1 MIGFALGIS
10 RMISDFAFPQPKC
23 GDADTRPG
31 YVKLNFMYFAL
42 IMFVVTT
49 LCIVVLS
56 FFGDDPEPEKVCTP
70 TLIGQFSPGRLYI
83 SALVFSYT
91 SADWSVFYVT
101 QKDFP
106 AKTFSSFKINLVYEL
121 FIKRAKMWNKRTAN
135 SINCIYGIFLS

>member
-1 MIGFALGIS
+1 
-10 RMISDFAFPQPKC
+10 
-23 GDADTRPG
+23 
-31 YVKLNFMYFAL
+31 MYFAL

-70 TLIGQFSPGRLYI
+70 TLIGHHILVAYI
-83 SALVFSYT
+83 SAPWFTPYRN
-91 SADWSVFYVT
+91 ADWSVFYVT

-121 FIKRAKMWNKRTAN
+121 SIKRAKMWNKRTAN

>member
-56 FFGDDPEPEKVCTP
+56 FFGDDPEPEKVRTP
-70 TLIGQFSPGRLYI
+70 TLIGQFSP
-83 SALVFSYT
+83 YT

-121 FIKRAKMWNKRTAN
+121 SIKRAKMWNKRTAN
-135 SINCIYGIFLS
+135 SIHCIHWIFLS